1 MSFICNKCNY
11 TTKKKSDYSRHLL
24 SQKHKV
30 NNIKIYECA
39 NCNAFYNAKTTF
51 YNHKKKCGIIEN
63 TENNNLKI
71 ELIIAKHQIETL
83 KLKNECEKVK
93 NECEKEKIK
102 NECEKEKVKI
112 LKSVVKNSN
121 STTKTALKISSKSIS
136 AIKYVNEN
144 FKNAPKLET
153 LTDFNMMG
161 YNIEDEIEKK
171 KLVDN
176 LLYHYRQNSVH
187 KIFGDHIVSL
197 YKKDNL
203 ANQSMHTT
211 DTSRM
216 NYIVRGSKNGNNLKW
231 YIDKNGVMICDI
243 IIEKLISYFVDVLK
257 WYQNNLINDMLEEP
271 NNIKLDIKNKVEN
284 ILGMLINVDSGQLI
298 KDTNKYIAPF
308 FNLDK

>member
-1 MSFICNKCNY
+1 MKYYCKVCEY
-11 TTKKKSDYSRHLL
+11 KTELKADYEKHLFTL
-24 SQKHKV
+24 KHK
-30 NNIKIYECA
+30 NNIKKQYKCPEC
-39 NCNAFYNAKTTF
+39 NTFLNARSTY
-51 YNHKKKCGIIEN
+51 YSHLKKCN
-63 TENNNLKI
+63 LDNSNKDLKI
-71 ELIIAKHQIETL
+71 QLLVANHEIETL
-83 KLKNECEKVK
+83 KLKNECEKV
-93 NECEKEKIK
+93 K

-161 YNIEDEIEKK
+161 YNIEDKIEKK

-203 ANQSMHTT
+203 ENQSMHTT

-231 YIDKNGVMICDI
+231 YIDKNGVMVCDI

-257 WYQNNLINDMLEEP
+257 WYQTSLINDMLEEP
-271 NNIKLDIKNKVEN
+271 NNIQLDTKNKVEN